1 MRDMER
7 RDAVEDFTSLS
18 ALCSFDYAAYTDGM
32 ADTRVQRY
40 TPGAWCG

>member
-1 MRDMER
+1 MRDMGR
-7 RDAVEDFTSLS
+7 RDAVELS
-18 ALCSFDYAAYTDGM
+18 ALSSFDYAAYTDGM